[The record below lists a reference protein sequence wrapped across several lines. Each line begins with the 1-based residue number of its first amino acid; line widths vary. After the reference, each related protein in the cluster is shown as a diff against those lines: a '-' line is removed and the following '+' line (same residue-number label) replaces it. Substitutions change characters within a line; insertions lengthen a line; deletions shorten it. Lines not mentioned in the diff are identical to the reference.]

1 MAGRKK
7 VVIQVANLDNKRYEL
22 NMYIEGVLQELPA
35 ICGMPADARN
45 SATMQ
50 KAYVANGCVEKKKKD
65 RELYHKDLQKVYD
78 KYGKEKK
85 ESKKLK
91 IKGEESMKDLITA
104 AREILMGEDTNKDKE
119 GTQGDADEYQKKRDE
134 ILKGYGVKACGLI
147 KDEKEKKQCFQ
158 DLDDAH
164 VADHEESTEAYLPK
178 QAKKPKETKG
188 IVHTPAEVGL
198 PVKKKVATED
208 KTYLKGLG
216 AEIQKKI
223 KSFEKKQKDL
233 YKKFPDLKIKTFV
246 YNPETGK
253 PDIEIKEGDEIS
265 ESFWKVNIAD
275 MPVIFIETSSK
286 SEIIKDMRKK
296 LKPDVFKEL
305 SIERVTKAEMIKTYR
320 QLVKG
325 EGGEE
330 DEVKESTALQLKMAF
345 DDAKIKVKGVKGGK
359 LVIAKKDKKKV
370 IDVVNKSFKKGSGE
384 KVVKSQ
390 IKFEEVED
398 QIDPNPESTTS
409 KLFSHVKELMKGK

>member
-1 MAGRKK
+1 MDIDKAFNEFVKVKK
-7 VVIQVANLDNKRYEL
+7 Q
-22 NMYIEGVLQELPA
+22 P
-35 ICGMPADARN
+35 
-45 SATMQ
+45 
-50 KAYVANGCVEKKKKD
+50 
-65 RELYHKDLQKVYD
+65 
-78 KYGKEKK
+78 
-85 ESKKLK
+85 K
-91 IKGEESMKDLITA
+91 IGEENMKDLITA
-104 AREILMGEDTNKDKE
+104 ARKVLMGEDSNPDKP
-119 GTQGDADEYQKKRDE
+119 GKQGDHDEYQKKRDE
-134 ILKGYGVKACGLI
+134 ILKGYGVEACGLL

-164 VADHEESTEAYLPK
+164 VSDEEEKDQKKEAWLPK

-198 PVKKKVATED
+198 PVKKKVTTED

-253 PDIEIKEGDEIS
+253 PDIEIKEGEEIS
-265 ESFWKVNIAD
+265 ESFWKVNIPD
-275 MPVIFIETSSK
+275 MPVIFIETNSK
-286 SEIIKDMRKK
+286 SEIITDMRKK

-325 EGGEE
+325 EGGDDE
-330 DEVKESTALQLKMAF
+330 EVKESTALQLKMAF
-345 DDAKIKVKGVKGGK
+345 DDAKIKIKGVKGGK
-359 LVIAKKDKKKV
+359 LVVSKKDKKKV
-370 IDVVNKSFKKGSGE
+370 IDVVNKSFKKGTGE
-384 KVVKSQ
+384 KVVDKQ

-398 QIDPNPESTTS
+398 LVDPNPERSIS
-409 KLFSHVKELMKGK
+409 KLFSHVRELMKGK